1 MTVIR
6 PNSVAGINSITVQSG
21 NSLAVHK
28 ANGELIRT
36 LTSSS
41 GVSTFSTLS
50 VGTATTDNSAAK
62 SINIGL
68 GASIAQHNDN
78 TLTFGT
84 NGDPQVVIGADGSV
98 TIKDSIIHDGDTNT
112 KIRFVENDKIS
123 LETAGSERLRLDNQY
138 LIKGHTST
146 YPIAGHYPSVQLTGT
161 TFNDA
166 TFSIINN
173 ANDATGSY
181 IYLSKQRSGSPGG
194 ATVVQDDDLVGQ
206 ISFTAGDGTDATSRI
221 AEIKGIVDGTPG
233 SNDTPGRLSFW
244 TTADGAQSSTER
256 LRIDSSGR
264 LLVGTTDVG
273 YPAFADNLTLAD
285 SANCG
290 ITIRSGSSN
299 QGNIYFS
306 DGTGTGTDT
315 YKGMITYAHNT
326 DALTFATGHTGRIT
340 IDSDGAV
347 NIGSAP
353 AQATGTHTAN
363 AILTAKGYP
372 GDETSAAI
380 LALVRGNNTT
390 STASGHTLG
399 RIVFSDKQ
407 AGEYA
412 LIEGESEHA
421 AAVGDTPGRL
431 IFATTSDGA
440 TTPSEKARID
450 MNGDLIV
457 HGTSLNNSAVAGQ
470 ALQINGT
477 TRPTLI
483 LRGNASGSNS
493 GEIQFADNSG
503 SDDDNTGIRA
513 GLIKYDHST
522 NAMSFRV
529 AGTYTG
535 LKISGTNGRLERNFT
550 GGSNTDD
557 DGMWFNNSGSTSG
570 TYIRFWQTTSGAN
583 QIGSISHGTSST
595 SFNTSS
601 DYRLKENIN
610 AITDA
615 ITRLKTLKPSRFNF
629 KTEPSVTVDGFI
641 AHEVTAVPE
650 AITGTKD
657 EVDSNGDPLYQ
668 GIDQSKLVPLL
679 TAALQE
685 AVTKIETLET
695 KVAALEGG

>member
-36 LTSSS
+36 ITSSS
-41 GVSTFSTLS
+41 GISTFSTIS
-50 VGTATTDNSAAK
+50 VGTATTDNSAGK

-68 GASIAQHNDN
+68 GASISQHTNN
-78 TLTFGT
+78 TLSLGT
-84 NGDPQVVIGADGSV
+84 GGD
-98 TIKDSIIHDGDTNT
+98 
-112 KIRFVENDKIS
+112 
-123 LETAGSERLRLDNQY
+123 
-138 LIKGHTST
+138 
-146 YPIAGHYPSVQLTGT
+146 
-161 TFNDA
+161 
-166 TFSIINN
+166 
-173 ANDATGSY
+173 
-181 IYLSKQRSGSPGG
+181 
-194 ATVVQDDDLVGQ
+194 
-206 ISFTAGDGTDATSRI
+206 
-221 AEIKGIVDGTPG
+221 
-233 SNDTPGRLSFW
+233 
-244 TTADGAQSSTER
+244 ER

-264 LLVGTTDVG
+264 VLIGHNSSLAIGGGDNSPLQATATSSVVFGGARYVNSSSGPFISLAKSRAASAGSNTIVQDGDELGTIL
-273 YPAFADNLTLAD
+273 FAGD
-285 SANCG
+285 
-290 ITIRSGSSN
+290 
-299 QGNIYFS
+299 
-306 DGTGTGTDT
+306 DGTDLISKGAQIQGQVDGTP
-315 YKGMITYAHNT
+315 
-326 DALTFATGHTGRIT
+326 
-340 IDSDGAV
+340 
-347 NIGSAP
+347 GS
-353 AQATGTHTAN
+353 N
-363 AILTAKGYP
+363 
-372 GDETSAAI
+372 DM
-380 LALVRGNNTT
+380 
-390 STASGHTLG
+390 
-399 RIVFSDKQ
+399 
-407 AGEYA
+407 
-412 LIEGESEHA
+412 
-421 AAVGDTPGRL
+421 PGRL
-431 IFATTSDGA
+431 IFSTTADGSASPSERARIDSSGHLKIGATANRDLGGLSVQRLHIEGTDGGGSGLGLVNNQNSTGYASIRFGKSRGTSVGSNTVVQSGDPLGGIIFCGSDGTDMVSVGAQILAEVDGTPGSNDMPGRLEFHTTADGSATSTERVRIASNGNVRFAKTDMQIELQTSDGSDNGFLNLSGGGA
-440 TTPSEKARID
+440 CSQGRGAQVVCFGNEYSNYEGTLQLLAGQSGNANGVIQFYASGSEKVRINAD
-450 MNGDLIV
+450 GDVIV

-513 GLIKYDHST
+513 GLIKYDHPT
-522 NAMSFRV
+522 NAMTFRV

-550 GGSNTDD
+550 GGGNTDD

-570 TYIRFWQTTSGAN
+570 TYIRFWQTTAGAN
-583 QIGSISHGTSST
+583 QIGSISHSTSAT